1 MTNPQTP
8 FLWLPVQDD
17 AADAMTLIVD
27 TPEGTHLRRIP
38 PALPLPE
45 HVDHGPGAEQ
55 ATHTAAA
62 TWGMPDFVFQQAEH
76 AAKGSGRRE
85 LGDRLLLAGQR
96 GAVIQVKART
106 ITPKP
111 DAPEISWIQKVAV
124 KAMSQ
129 AKGTVRQLRMLPA
142 DMINGRDRT
151 LTVDGNAF
159 EWIAVFLL
167 DHPHVPP
174 NAHVTWQPLGI
185 PAIALT
191 RRDWDF
197 LFDQLRST
205 TAVLDYLFR
214 AAGEPAVALG
224 DEPVRYYQLAA
235 ADAET
240 PPQDIDTELV
250 GADGTLFSAPQL
262 PQAPAGSDGTNAHRI
277 LRIILEDIALTPLR
291 DPMTERDRF
300 TVLSDL
306 DLLPVAARA
315 QWGHLLLDMLRDVPN
330 VPEGHYKWRFRRLLH
345 TNSSRQLIVGAAT
358 RFDPTIQAAF
368 TTYVELRQHEV
379 TERTGLAEESS
390 TLGVLLTPRAAGHRP
405 WDTSTV
411 RVDGVLDLAPE
422 DLQLYSNLW
431 NRAFED
437 GDVIDLD
444 PADGSDTPA
453 GG

>member
-1 MTNPQTP
+1 
-8 FLWLPVQDD
+8 
-17 AADAMTLIVD
+17 MTLIVD
-27 TPEGTHLRRIP
+27 TPEGTHIRRIP
-38 PALPLPE
+38 PALPLPA
-45 HVDHGPGAEQ
+45 HVEHGPGAEE

-62 TWGMPDFVFQQAEH
+62 TWGMPDFVFQQAGH
-76 AAKGSGRRE
+76 AVKGSGRRE
-85 LGDRLLLAGQR
+85 LGDGLLVAGHR
-96 GAVIQVKART
+96 AAVIQVKART
-106 ITPKP
+106 IAPKL
-111 DAPEISWIQKVAV
+111 DAQEISWIQKVAA

-142 DMINGRDRT
+142 DMVNGRDRT
-151 LTVDGNAF
+151 LTVDGNTF

-174 NAHVTWQPLGI
+174 NTRVTWQPLGI

-214 AAGEPAVALG
+214 AADEPTIPLG
-224 DEPVRYYQLAA
+224 DEPVRYYELAA

-240 PPQDIDTELV
+240 APQDIDTELV
-250 GADGTLFSAPQL
+250 GAGGTLFSAPQL
-262 PQAPAGSDGTNAHRI
+262 PQAPAGSDGTNVHRV

-291 DPMTERDRF
+291 DPMTELDRF

-306 DLLPVAARA
+306 DRLPVAARA
-315 QWGHLLLDMLRDVPN
+315 QWGHLLLDMLRDVPD
-330 VPEGHYKWRFRRLLH
+330 VPEGNCKWRFRRLLH
-345 TNSSRQLIVGAAT
+345 ADSSRQLIVGAAT

-368 TTYVELRQHEV
+368 TAYVQLRHHEV
-379 TERTGLAEESS
+379 TTRTGRTEESS
-390 TLGVLLTPRAAGHRP
+390 TLGVLLTPRPAGGRP

-411 RVDGVLDLAPE
+411 RVDGDLGLPPE
-422 DLQLYSNLW
+422 DVQLYSDVW

-437 GDVIDLD
+437 GDVVDRD
-444 PADGSDTPA
+444 PAKESASQARG
-453 GG
+453 